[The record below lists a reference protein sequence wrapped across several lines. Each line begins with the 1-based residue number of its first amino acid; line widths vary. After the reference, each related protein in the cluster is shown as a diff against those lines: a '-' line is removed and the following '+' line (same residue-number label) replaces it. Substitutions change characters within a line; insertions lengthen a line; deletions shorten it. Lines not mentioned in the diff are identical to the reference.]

1 MANSDL
7 GHKLTDKELAKLER
21 RIAKLYREAGE
32 ELQATID
39 AYFEQFKKRDEEM
52 KALIGTVQNGK
63 EWTEADYKQW
73 RLNQIGRGERY
84 QAMRDKV
91 AHRMTDANAVAVSYT
106 NDATPGIYS
115 LNRNYSAYTIE
126 QVAGNVGFDLW
137 DEQTVKR
144 LMVEQPDLMPYY
156 PPKRALKR
164 GIDLAYGK
172 KQITASVTGSI
183 LQGKSIKH
191 MADDLQKRITTM
203 SRDSAIRTART
214 AVTGAQNAGRMD
226 SYAAAEKMGIKL
238 KKEWLATLDARTR
251 HSHAMLDGEQVPQD
265 KKFSNGC
272 RFPGDPQGPPW
283 EIYNCR
289 CTLIAAVDGVDTST
303 AQRRARN
310 ADPGQTEVISNMSYA
325 EWAGWK
331 KDTKQVAS
339 AAKSAIIEESKPLPI
354 TISDCTTETRKY
366 DFSDGTENGTR
377 KSANA
382 TVYKTPDGTEF
393 VFPVSYNKA
402 HQTMTPEKAVELWSK
417 VPEKLRDM
425 GQKQIIFQDVHN
437 PQDKYWRK
445 RYKKF
450 RGSYATGGDDINF
463 WRYDYPHNDD
473 YVVRTYCHEIGHKV
487 DTDNSVNG
495 TRFSEYT
502 WWTDA
507 MAEDKKVSGQKS
519 VTVYGENA
527 NSEDFAESM
536 AEFVKDPD
544 AFRKKF
550 PNRAKIIDIFLR

>member
-1 MANSDL
+1 MKPDE
-7 GHKLTDKELAKLER
+7 GHKLTEKELSKLER
-21 RIAKLYREAGE
+21 RITKLYREAGK
-32 ELQATID
+32 ELQGTID

-52 KALIGTVQNGK
+52 KALIGTMQNGK

-73 RLNQIGRGERY
+73 RLNQIGRGERFK
-84 QAMRDKV
+84 ALRDKV
-91 AHRMTDANAVAVSYT
+91 AHRVTDANAVAVSYT

-172 KQITASVTGSI
+172 KQITASVTSSI

-251 HSHAMLDGEQVPQD
+251 HSHAMLDGEQVAQD
-265 KKFSNGC
+265 KRFSNGC

-289 CTLIAAVDGVDTST
+289 CTLIAAVDGVDTSDGL
-303 AQRRARN
+303 RRTR
-310 ADPGQTEVISNMSYA
+310 DG
-325 EWAGWK
+325 
-331 KDTKQVAS
+331 
-339 AAKSAIIEESKPLPI
+339 L
-354 TISDCTTETRKY
+354 ISDMTYAQWEASKQGYSGRQLSPYHMGSEKSEKDVTKKY
-366 DFSDGTENGTR
+366 IDSAKPRMGKVRYENGYHIKGHKTEIEV
-377 KSANA
+377 ANQLRDQFGGKFVLLKESQ
-382 TVYKTPDGTEF
+382 TPGIKTPDMLWKGKQWEIKSIST
-393 VFPVSYNKA
+393 
-402 HQTMTPEKAVELWSK
+402 EKAADSA
-417 VPEKLRDM
+417 LRKAI
-425 GQKQIIFQDVHN
+425 KQIHGNQGGVIFDIANGIDKQKLIDVLDARATRSKSFNADIIALHN
-437 PQDKYWRK
+437 GSVLFAR
-445 RYKKF
+445 RYKK
-450 RGSYATGGDDINF
+450 
-463 WRYDYPHNDD
+463 
-473 YVVRTYCHEIGHKV
+473 
-487 DTDNSVNG
+487 
-495 TRFSEYT
+495 
-502 WWTDA
+502 
-507 MAEDKKVSGQKS
+507 
-519 VTVYGENA
+519 
-527 NSEDFAESM
+527 
-536 AEFVKDPD
+536 
-544 AFRKKF
+544 
-550 PNRAKIIDIFLR
+550 

>member
-21 RIAKLYREAGE
+21 RIEKLYREAGK

-39 AYFEQFKKRDEEM
+39 AYFEQFKQRDEEI

-73 RLNQIGRGERY
+73 RLNQIGRGEHY

-91 AHRMTDANAVAVSYT
+91 AHRVTDANAVAVSYT
-106 NDATPGIYS
+106 NDATPSIYS

-172 KQITASVTGSI
+172 KQITASVTSSI

-251 HSHAMLDGEQVPQD
+251 HSHAMLDGEQVAQD

-310 ADPGQTEVISNMSYA
+310 AATGQTEVISNMTYA
-325 EWAGWK
+325 EW
-331 KDTKQVAS
+331 
-339 AAKSAIIEESKPLPI
+339 E
-354 TISDCTTETRKY
+354 R
-366 DFSDGTENGTR
+366 
-377 KSANA
+377 
-382 TVYKTPDGTEF
+382 
-393 VFPVSYNKA
+393 
-402 HQTMTPEKAVELWSK
+402 
-417 VPEKLRDM
+417 
-425 GQKQIIFQDVHN
+425 QK
-437 PQDKYWRK
+437 
-445 RYKKF
+445 
-450 RGSYATGGDDINF
+450 RGEGYLQ
-463 WRYDYPHNDD
+463 R
-473 YVVRTYCHEIGHKV
+473 
-487 DTDNSVNG
+487 
-495 TRFSEYT
+495 
-502 WWTDA
+502 
-507 MAEDKKVSGQKS
+507 
-519 VTVYGENA
+519 
-527 NSEDFAESM
+527 
-536 AEFVKDPD
+536 
-544 AFRKKF
+544 
-550 PNRAKIIDIFLR
+550 